1 MEGSDIMTANRMAET
16 SLISYQ
22 EHILSGKMGE
32 QSNTIYK
39 FMKPGVSYSRREL
52 SKLIGIELSS
62 VCGRVNEL
70 LEMGLIEEGCKRKC
84 LISGKLISPVI
95 KDALF

>member
-1 MEGSDIMTANRMAET
+1 MTVAST
-16 SLISYQ
+16 SKQAYE
-22 EHILSGKMGE
+22 EHILSGKLGM
-32 QSNTIYK
+32 QATLIYK

-70 LEMGLIEEGCKRKC
+70 LEMGLIEEGSKRKC
-84 LISGKLISPVI
+84 IISGKLISPVI